1 MYVALLV
8 GNGQSV
14 ATVENQSNAMVAE
27 KEQLIQR
34 FQLQKP
40 VNGLAEC
47 PNLLMIMKGLEQY
60 LCEWARIILL
70 MGISSKGDQ
79 PIMLVFAISD
89 YASSITA
96 LSVFFINA
104 ITFYPNGIS
113 IQTKID
119 KLLWEVQEV
128 VII

>member
-27 KEQLIQR
+27 KELLIQR

-79 PIMLVFAISD
+79 PIMLVFAIFD

>member
-60 LCEWARIILL
+60 LCE
-70 MGISSKGDQ
+70 
-79 PIMLVFAISD
+79 
-89 YASSITA
+89 
-96 LSVFFINA
+96 
-104 ITFYPNGIS
+104 
-113 IQTKID
+113 
-119 KLLWEVQEV
+119 
-128 VII
+128 